1 MLIPTLKKPNTQQP
15 IQLPTALLTHIHRAT
30 LIRILMMTATIAHA
44 LMTLILVIAAMT
56 IITATTTL
64 TTLTHTLL
72 PLMLETRQLMRFLRM
87 LLDTGPS
94 NGTPT
99 MMMMTTHIHITATLI
114 TITTQTT
121 LTPLTTHTTL
131 TIATLIIITTLTP
144 LTPTII
150 MMTTTALVK
159 MMKLLGVCG
168 LSFNIS
174 SPGYLPF
181 SEQWSDQKI

>member
-94 NGTPT
+94 NGTPP
-99 MMMMTTHIHITATLI
+99 MMMTTHIHITATLI